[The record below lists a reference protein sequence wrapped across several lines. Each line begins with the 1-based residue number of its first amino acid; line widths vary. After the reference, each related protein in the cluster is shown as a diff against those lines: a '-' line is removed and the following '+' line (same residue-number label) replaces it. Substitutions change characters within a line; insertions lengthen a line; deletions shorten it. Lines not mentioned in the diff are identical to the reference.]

1 METADTIQNALRLWL
16 KLSAANRFE
25 EATWNPAAAQQRK
38 LLDIVRRN
46 RGSAFGVEHGFEKV
60 RSVKDFQ
67 ERVTPADYDA
77 RAPYFE
83 RTLRGEPNV
92 LTTERPLMYAT
103 TSGTTGRSKYIPVTP
118 SYLHEYSQGV
128 HIHTHRMFSDFGDI
142 LRGGVLVF

>member
-25 EATWNPAAAQQRK
+25 EATWRPQLAQEQK

-46 RGSAFGVEHGFEKV
+46 RRTAFGAAHRFEQV
-60 RSVKDFQ
+60 RTVKDFQ
-67 ERVTPADYDA
+67 KRVRPADYDA
-77 RAPYFE
+77 LSPYVE

-92 LTTERPLMYAT
+92 LTAERPLMYAT

-118 SYLHEYSQGV
+118 SYLREYSQGV
-128 HIHTHRMFSDFGDI
+128 HVHTYR
-142 LRGGVLVF
+142 